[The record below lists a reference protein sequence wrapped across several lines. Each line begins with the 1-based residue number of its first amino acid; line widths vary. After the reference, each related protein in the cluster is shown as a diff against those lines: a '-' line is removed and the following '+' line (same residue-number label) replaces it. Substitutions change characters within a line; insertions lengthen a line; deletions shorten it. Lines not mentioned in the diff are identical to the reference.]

1 MSKVVLHIGTHKT
14 ATTTI
19 QDMFHKNAELLEQ
32 HGVIY
37 PRIGR
42 VTGHHGLVYDWGRLP
57 PVYKL
62 DVSSLDAF
70 TWIAK
75 EHAHKDATVFLSSEE
90 FSRGD
95 PKAAVDFAAVRE
107 RLAEFDEIEV
117 ICVLRPQWQFLQ
129 SIYLELSK
137 TKIPARPPKMIEP
150 ALETGM
156 SQGLWIDYNLL
167 LDRLEETF
175 EPEQITFLDF
185 ETSVKAEGGIIGTML
200 RHLGVDLETTALET
214 VNDGAS
220 NVSPEPLVTWIAN
233 LASEPAPAPAWLL
246 KHAQKSFDL
255 QYTERVKSTL
265 FSQREVD
272 QLTKHFAVLNDR
284 LETRHRQVQ
293 PDFQMTQPDIGKLGV
308 FRNNMPSQIWVRMCR
323 LMVQHRAPLEKAAA
337 EKAKVKKATVANKT
351 S

>member
-1 MSKVVLHIGTHKT
+1 MSRVVLHIGTHKT

-19 QDMFHKNAELLEQ
+19 QDMFHKNAALLEQ

-62 DVSSLDAF
+62 DASSLDAF

-95 PKAAVDFAAVRE
+95 PNAAVDFAAVRE
-107 RLAEFDEIEV
+107 RLAPFDEIEV
-117 ICVLRPQWQFLQ
+117 ICMLRPQWQFLQ

-137 TKIPARPPKMIEP
+137 VKIPVRPAKMLES
-150 ALETGM
+150 ALETGL

-175 EPEQITFLDF
+175 DPAQITFLDF
-185 ETSVKAEGGIIGTML
+185 ETSAKAEGGIIGTML
-200 RHLGVDLETTALET
+200 RHLGVDLEATALEA
-214 VNDGAS
+214 VNNGAS

-233 LASEPAPAPAWLL
+233 LASEPAPAPGWLVKL
-246 KHAQKSFDL
+246 AQKSFDL
-255 QYTERVKSTL
+255 QYKEPVKSTL
-265 FSQREVD
+265 FSQHEVN
-272 QLTKHFAVLNDR
+272 QLTKHFAALNDK
-284 LETRHRQVQ
+284 LETRRQQAQ
-293 PDFQMTQPDIGKLGV
+293 PDFRMTPPDIGKLGV
-308 FRNNMPSQIWVRMCR
+308 FRNTIPTQLWVRMCR

-337 EKAKVKKATVANKT
+337 QKAAAKKTP
-351 S
+351 